1 VVALGEYVLDAGR
14 NGGSLWR
21 SNAYTNADADTYSY
35 AYTNADADADT
46 YTDASRGVTE

>member
-1 VVALGEYVLDAGR
+1 MGRYFLDAR
-14 NGGSLWR
+14 WNRGSVWR

-35 AYTNADADADT
+35 AYTNADADT